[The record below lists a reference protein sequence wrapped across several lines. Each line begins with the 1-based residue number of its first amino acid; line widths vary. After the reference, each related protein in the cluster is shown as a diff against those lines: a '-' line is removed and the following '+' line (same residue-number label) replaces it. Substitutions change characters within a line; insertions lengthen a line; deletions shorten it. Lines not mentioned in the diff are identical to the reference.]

1 MALTATQIVEGINA
15 ADFTEEEFTTAMA
28 VSKLEATLSLKRA
41 EIANLQDWL
50 AIKNAEYAEK
60 LDVMQQAEAAIVAA
74 INELAPME

>member
-74 INELAPME
+74 INELAPTE

>member
-15 ADFTEEEFTTAMA
+15 ADFTEEEFITAMA

-74 INELAPME
+74 INELAPTE